1 MTVLFFGRYKEKY
14 SQKIFL
20 LLKKYFRKVD
30 VIWSKTYNEKITKK
44 LKSQYDYIFTFRSY
58 LILKNNT
65 IKKAKIA
72 AINFHPGPPKYRGVG
87 CANYAIYEKSKFY
100 GVTAHLIA
108 PQIDSGKI
116 IDITKFEISEKISLD
131 ILLSKTHLAQYYMA
145 KKTIIGIA
153 KNKDYLNNQVKNNIK
168 NKWSKKIGNKN
179 KLDKFYRLSRI
190 NLTNEELARYLRSTL
205 YKNFKPYIRIKDK
218 FFRYDN

>member
-131 ILLSKTHLAQYYMA
+131 MLVVKRPGLGIEPHLKDKILGSTANCDI
-145 KKTIIGIA
+145 KKDHWITKEMI
-153 KNKDYLNNQVKNNIK
+153 
-168 NKWSKKIGNKN
+168 
-179 KLDKFYRLSRI
+179 
-190 NLTNEELARYLRSTL
+190 
-205 YKNFKPYIRIKDK
+205 NFK
-218 FFRYDN
+218 